1 MRWSWLAVLLIA
13 GCQAIPSAGGPAD
26 TVRQAFQRMAA
37 QDLVGASTLVCPA
50 QRDPSALPIAVGG
63 IFEPTG
69 PVPAGSSVAE
79 TLALYELDVSGIRV
93 DDVRTDEDTVLV
105 PVSGVL
111 RERLDNDEVEA
122 AVRRTAAAQ
131 AEAVDEPALRAVLE
145 RIKAG
150 PFELDLDQ
158 NVEAVQ
164 VTKIG
169 NGWFIC
175 EPLPSPAPSA
185 ALLNE

>member
-1 MRWSWLAVLLIA
+1 MRWSWLWVLLVA
-13 GCQAIPSAGGPAD
+13 ACQAIPSTAGPSD
-26 TVRQAFQRMAA
+26 TVRQAFQRLAA
-37 QDLVGASTLVCPA
+37 HDLEGASNLVCPA
-50 QRDPSALPIAVGG
+50 QRDASALPILVSG

-69 PVPAGSSVAE
+69 PVPAGLGVAE
-79 TLALYELDVSGIRV
+79 TLALYELDVSGVRV
-93 DDVRTDEDTVLV
+93 EDVPATDETVLV

-111 RERLDNDEVEA
+111 RERLEGHQVEA

-131 AEAVDEPALRAVLE
+131 GEAVDEAALKDVIE
-145 RIKAG
+145 RIDAG

-164 VTKIG
+164 LTRIDG
-169 NGWFIC
+169 GWFIC

-185 ALLNE
+185 AAASG